1 MLEEEEAVGAPGSQQ
16 RLVLPLICCC
26 VNASDGPASPAQE
39 QPRVRDSFMSHS
51 RSQPLLPSLPLPCDG
66 AVPWGRQGWCVLSA
80 CVRAWAVAVW
90 MLSGVGA
97 ASDVLPE

>member
-1 MLEEEEAVGAPGSQQ
+1 MLEEEEAVGAPGSRQ

-26 VNASDGPASPAQE
+26 VNASDGPACPAQK
-39 QPRVRDSFMSHS
+39 QPRVRDFFESHS
-51 RSQPLLPSLPLPCDG
+51 RSQPPPSLPLPCDG
-66 AVPWGRQGWCVLSA
+66 AMPRGRQGWCVLSA

-97 ASDVLPE
+97 ASDVLRE